1 MPLLPLL
8 KAQSHPKRQ
17 PREQAS
23 SFPPVLT
30 VALTGGIGSGKSL
43 VGEYLQALGA
53 IVVDSDQLAR
63 DVIERG
69 SEGFDQVVSRF
80 GDAILKDGEIDR
92 GALARIVF
100 DDPSAR
106 RDLEAII
113 HPRVRAKY
121 ESMIARASSDAIV
134 VNQIPLLAETN
145 GASRFDLVITIES
158 KEQTRIDRAV
168 ARGLK
173 EYEVRKR
180 LSSQASETDRR
191 KIAHIV
197 IENDGTK
204 EELLSKV
211 ERIWEEEILPRRAG
225 T

>member
-1 MPLLPLL
+1 M
-8 KAQSHPKRQ
+8 
-17 PREQAS
+17 
-23 SFPPVLT
+23 LT

-63 DVIERG
+63 EAIERG
-69 SEGFDQVVSRF
+69 SEGYDEVVSRF
-80 GDAILKDGEIDR
+80 GDVILKDGEIDR
-92 GALARIVF
+92 AALARIVF
-100 DDPSAR
+100 DDPGAR
-106 RDLEAII
+106 RELEAII
-113 HPRVRAKY
+113 HPRVRARY
-121 ESMIARASSDAIV
+121 EAIIARAGGDAIV

-145 GASRFDLVITIES
+145 GAARFDLVITIES
-158 KEQTRIDRAV
+158 EEQVRIDRAV

-180 LSSQASETDRR
+180 LSSQASEADRR

-211 ERIWEEEILPRRAG
+211 EKIWEEEILPRRVGA
-225 T
+225 